1 MTHVHTQSMKAVC
14 DVYTDVNAKETG
26 LD

>member
-14 DVYTDVNAKETG
+14 DLYRC
-26 LD
+26 